1 MAYPPATDAPLYLAA
16 GGKEL
21 PPFVD
26 QNRAFGQKW
35 KQVLA
40 QDISCPGD
48 DHFSILE
55 KLADPS
61 SALFRGATTMMR
73 L

>member
-26 QNRAFGQKW
+26 QNKAFGAKW
-35 KQVLA
+35 KRVLA
-40 QDISCPGD
+40 QDVACQAD
-48 DHFSILE
+48 NHFSILE
-55 KLADPS
+55 KLVDPS
-61 SALFRGATTMMR
+61 SALFAAATKMMK